1 MGYDDLLQACLLEL
15 FAAEP
20 LQARRLLGD
29 IVEDD
34 YPHAEDWAWA
44 QAFIAC
50 PDDAARRACLE
61 AEIRRRPAN
70 AIAQRALALFE
81 QRGG

>member
-1 MGYDDLLQACLLEL
+1 MGYDDLLQTCLLEL
-15 FAAEP
+15 FEAEP
-20 LQARRLLGD
+20 LQASRLLGD
-29 IVEDD
+29 IVEGD
-34 YPHAEDWAWA
+34 YKHAEDWAWG

-61 AEIRRRPAN
+61 TEIRRRPAN